1 MSDSF
6 LLKLGQEIEK
16 RYKDKFNSKLEFSYA
31 CDVDERTIR
40 RLFIGK
46 QNVSILILKKICD
59 ALEIKISDVLISIEK
74 KNNL

>member
-31 CDVDERTIR
+31 CDVDEKTIR
-40 RLFIGK
+40 RLFLGK

-59 ALEIKISDVLISIEK
+59 TLEIKISDVLISIEK
-74 KNNL
+74 NK